1 MKKKILSLALFT
13 ALSISIAFAQDN
25 ITGHWTGKLMD
36 QYNITYDFKADG
48 NTLTGKD
55 THFDGSVDDIS
66 NGKIEGDTLSFD
78 VPIQGQTT
86 HLTGK
91 LKDGVLT
98 LYFSVQG
105 NDLSVDL
112 KKTQSK

>member
-13 ALSISIAFAQDN
+13 MLSISIAFAQDN

-55 THFDGSVDDIS
+55 THFDGSVDSIR
-66 NGKIEGDTLSFD
+66 NGKIEGDSISYD
-78 VPIQGQTT
+78 VPIQGQLT
-86 HLTGK
+86 HMTGK
-91 LKDGVLT
+91 LKEGVLT

-112 KKTQSK
+112 KKTEPK